1 MTHLDIIIKSHN
13 LADGYEENRNYKK
26 THGNNGILSA
36 YYIKNPTGFAVN
48 TQQYV
53 NSDTP

>member
-1 MTHLDIIIKSHN
+1 MLDIIIKSHN